1 MKVAYIQPIGGVS
14 GDMLLASLMHLGLNI
29 SKLNDDLNKLDLGAI
44 KISSTQ
50 NVASGFSG
58 LLAKVEYENKN
69 WRAQNFQDFIS
80 IVKKSVLDDIM
91 QEYCLKRNQ
100 FDPKK
105 PSPNRFVNKLQLRM
119 KVYYK
124 IKRKI

>member
-1 MKVAYIQPIGGVS
+1 MESIQTFRAGTKRNSSP
-14 GDMLLASLMHLGLNI
+14 
-29 SKLNDDLNKLDLGAI
+29 SK
-44 KISSTQ
+44 TT
-50 NVASGFSG
+50 
-58 LLAKVEYENKN
+58 
-69 WRAQNFQDFIS
+69 

-124 IKRKI
+124 NLYNLSSSTNKY